1 MATKAEV
8 LRKVYYNVNTG
19 FGSIDTTLRQA
30 KAIDALINRD
40 DVKRFLDRQ
49 EVRQRKKPNRYNSF
63 IPNGRLD
70 QIQIDLADFGAKAPT
85 RYGFIAIDSFTKQ
98 AAVVPIKDKTGN
110 STGPAL
116 EQVLKVLG
124 LPNTIVSDEGGEFQA
139 PPFKRVLNYYSLDH
153 LPLRSPPI
161 FVERFIRTLRE
172 KIDVRLRAL
181 GRNDWTK
188 VLKPVLEQYNNTKH
202 TATGFTPL
210 EAREPQNE
218 DAVLQSITSRAKEN
232 RKYPPISVGDS
243 VKILQKPG
251 KYSEF
256 KAGFNHWSDRT
267 YNVTRIS
274 YEQGQARY
282 FLEGYSEPNLGG
294 HVRKPLL
301 RHELLKVEAVE
312 KPPRFRL
319 TRKQAL

>member
-30 KAIDALINRD
+30 RAIDALINRD

-181 GRNDWTK
+181 GRNDWTQ

-301 RHELLKVEAVE
+301 RHELLKVEGVE

-319 TRKQAL
+319 THKQAL

>member
-1 MATKAEV
+1 MPAKVEV
-8 LRKVYYNVNTG
+8 LRKVYYDLNTG
-19 FGSIDTTLRQA
+19 FGSIDATLRQA
-30 KAIDALINRD
+30 REIEPLITRD

-49 EVRQRKKPNRYNSF
+49 EVRQRKKPARYNSF

-70 QIQIDLADFGAKAPT
+70 QLQVDLADFGARAVP
-85 RYGFIAIDSFTKQ
+85 RYGFVAIDSFTKQ
-98 AAVVPIKDKTGN
+98 ATVVPIKDKTGG

-124 LPNTIVSDEGGEFQA
+124 LPNTVVSDEGGEFQA
-139 PPFKRVLNYYSLDH
+139 PPFKRVLTYYSLEH
-153 LPLRSPPI
+153 LTLRTPPI
-161 FVERFIRTLRE
+161 FVERFIRTLKE
-172 KIDVRLRAL
+172 KTDVRLRAL
-181 GRNDWTK
+181 GRQTWTS
-188 VLKPVLEQYNNTKH
+188 VLKQVLEQYNHTKH

-218 DAVLQSITSRAKEN
+218 DAVLQSISSRAKEN
-232 RKYPPISVGDS
+232 RKYSSISVGDV
-243 VKILQKPG
+243 VKVIQKPG
-251 KYSEF
+251 RYSDF
-256 KAGFNHWSDRT
+256 KAGFNFWSERT
-267 YNVTRIS
+267 YKVARIF

-312 KPPRFRL
+312 KPPRYRL
-319 TRKQAL
+319 NRKQAA